1 VKKTDKKQ
9 VVSQEA
15 RSLAL
20 VADVA
25 ATVREGLHELVVRSG
40 ESRFGHALG
49 ELPMGGR
56 RVEVKRPRVR
66 SVDGRELPLP
76 TWERLAGLDPF
87 GARAYE
93 QMLVGV
99 ATRQYARSLEP
110 VGDGVEERAAA
121 K

>member
-40 ESRFGHALG
+40 LGVVAAMFEADRDALCGPPASRGA
-49 ELPMGGR
+49 
-56 RVEVKRPRVR
+56 
-66 SVDGRELPLP
+66 
-76 TWERLAGLDPF
+76 
-87 GARAYE
+87 ARA
-93 QMLVGV
+93 
-99 ATRQYARSLEP
+99 RAR
-110 VGDGVEERAAA
+110 
-121 K
+121 